1 MAKASTPIPE
11 PKKTWLQWQLPNWP
25 LWLVTPFGIILLIY
39 IVTHWH
45 DEAADTTNVVIGWI
59 LLALSIAIIS
69 AAGIYG
75 IIYRYW
81 KYTRDGQTY

>member
-11 PKKTWLQWQLPNWP
+11 PKKTWAQWQKANWP
-25 LWLVTPFGIILLIY
+25 LWLVTPFGIVFLIM
-39 IVTHWH
+39 VLTQWN
-45 DEAADTTNVVIGWI
+45 DGPGDTTNVVMGW
-59 LLALSIAIIS
+59 LALALSIAIIS

-81 KYTRDGQTY
+81 KYTKDGNTY